1 MKCCRYSLAAHFTN
15 SFSPKLFNLH
25 HKFMISIV
33 KGYANNHD
41 LESCS
46 FLKSKKGGGVWRV
59 CSGED
64 PKKKKIISTQGPVPA
79 AKY

>member
-1 MKCCRYSLAAHFTN
+1 
-15 SFSPKLFNLH
+15 
-25 HKFMISIV
+25 MISVV

-46 FLKSKKGGGVWRV
+46 FLKSKKGGGVSRA
-59 CSGED
+59 CSRED
-64 PKKKKIISTQGPVPA
+64 PKKKKKKFINARGPVPA

>member
-1 MKCCRYSLAAHFTN
+1 
-15 SFSPKLFNLH
+15 
-25 HKFMISIV
+25 MISVV

-46 FLKSKKGGGVWRV
+46 FLKSKKGGGVSRA
-59 CSGED
+59 CSRED
-64 PKKKKIISTQGPVPA
+64 PKKKKKKKIINARGPVPA